1 MKLEL
6 IVLFIIAQSYFGNLT
21 AANFSMD
28 DINCS
33 GDEVSLLSVQNME
46 FFGDSSLH
54 ESHSNRSSL

>member
-46 FFGDSSLH
+46 FFGEL
-54 ESHSNRSSL
+54 EN

>member
-28 DINCS
+28 DVNCS
-33 GDEVSLLSVQNME
+33 GDEVSLPNTLIWDILEN
-46 FFGDSSLH
+46 
-54 ESHSNRSSL
+54 